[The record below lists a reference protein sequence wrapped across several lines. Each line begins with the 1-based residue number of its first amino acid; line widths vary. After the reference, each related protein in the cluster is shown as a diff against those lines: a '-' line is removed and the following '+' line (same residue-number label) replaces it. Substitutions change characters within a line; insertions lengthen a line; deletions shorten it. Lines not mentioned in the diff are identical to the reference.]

1 MIDHKQRT
9 NFLSAYHELIRN
21 HEKAQVRLE
30 NLPTTMV
37 HIFGN
42 HDAQN
47 IIQKICYKINKYN
60 NFNFN
65 HKIKTLKKNL
75 KNRYLKLF

>member
-1 MIDHKQRT
+1 
-9 NFLSAYHELIRN
+9 
-21 HEKAQVRLE
+21 
-30 NLPTTMV
+30 MV

-60 NFNFN
+60 SFNFN